1 MWVTREKLTG
11 LPWPQIALLA
21 LLAGAIDGVV
31 AFWWD
36 LDQDWFPVLALAT
49 WAVVLVSVALAR
61 LVTRIHRRYDDD
73 GSNPAVNRAPD
84 QLNRN

>member
-36 LDQDWFPVLALAT
+36 LDQDWFPLLALAT
-49 WAVVLVSVALAR
+49 GATSSSSAL
-61 LVTRIHRRYDDD
+61 HSQDW
-73 GSNPAVNRAPD
+73 
-84 QLNRN
+84 